1 VICGSLG
8 FTLSSCFHRVTSG
21 RRIALDITERSNGA
35 TWTFTVTCRI
45 HRQAIGDGRVLV
57 RVSGWITGDNV
68 STLRTLLGEEKSS
81 ALILDLKDVRSV
93 DSEAIKLL
101 VIHES
106 KGARID
112 NCPLYIRERIR
123 RERDAT

>member
-1 VICGSLG
+1 ML
-8 FTLSSCFHRVTSG
+8 F
-21 RRIALDITERSNGA
+21 
-35 TWTFTVTCRI
+35 
-45 HRQAIGDGRVLV
+45 

-68 STLRTLLGEEKSS
+68 NTLRILLEQEKGS
-81 ALILDLKDVRSV
+81 ALILDLKDVRSI

-101 VIHES
+101 AIHES

-112 NCPLYIRERIR
+112 NCPLYIRERVK